1 MAGNQGY
8 REFAIANRTFA
19 EQQDEQARSITSAS
33 VDGMNIRR
41 KSDLLTEISGSKLND
56 FTVVEDM
63 LTTPSFEE
71 PFPRMLGINNRVFCD
86 KQLRLEESLQAL
98 NTKFYSIDRYEDP
111 RIVIP
116 ASATASVGR
125 ETYTIDNMST
135 AGLITTAAN
144 PHNLTV
150 GDVVYFNL
158 DVDVTTGLGI
168 PLQGHYWYVR
178 TTPAANTLTISQI
191 PGGETITTPTIV
203 DRTGTFV
210 AFNQTQSPAPRVV
223 FNNCVF
229 VREAEHGTRPFIRIE
244 DGARAVFVGC
254 YFIGLSGPQEDN
266 TEMGMVRIDSS
277 FTRDVQFVGCVRY
290 PDGGYYT
297 TALADAGGIKTGCL

>member
-8 REFAIANRTFA
+8 REFVIASRTFS
-19 EQQDEQARSITSAS
+19 EQQDEQARSIRSAS

-41 KSDLLTEISGSKLND
+41 KSDLLTEVSGSKLND
-56 FTVVEDM
+56 FTVVEDT

-98 NTKFYSIDRYEDP
+98 NTKFYSIDKYEDP

-116 ASATASVGR
+116 SATTVGR
-125 ETYTIDNMST
+125 ETYAISAVDTGTDRITHDADSLATGDLVYINTDLTLTT
-135 AGLITTAAN
+135 AGGVSIA
-144 PHNLTV
+144 
-150 GDVVYFNL
+150 GD
-158 DVDVTTGLGI
+158 
-168 PLQGHYWYVR
+168 YWYVHSAP
-178 TTPAANTLTISQI
+178 TATAITLSKA
-191 PGGETITTPTIV
+191 PGGPLIDIGAVSDLPG
-203 DRTGTFV
+203 TGV
-210 AFNQTQSPAPRVV
+210 VFNQTHSPSPRVV

-277 FTRDVQFVGCVRY
+277 YATDVQFVGCVRY

-297 TALADAGGIKTGCL
+297 TAASDAGGIKTGCL